1 MVSSL
6 ILAIKAS
13 VCCPSLGGD
22 LDLLGGVGVLLLGD
36 DLLGGVIGGGRDA
49 GAGRAAA
56 LAEDTLDGS
65 GGALGLGA
73 LGAGAEGAAFGTGA
87 NPIPLTSQTSSSR
100 LMSLSSISQRA
111 KSHNLPA

>member
-1 MVSSL
+1 M
-6 ILAIKAS
+6 
-13 VCCPSLGGD
+13 GGD

-65 GGALGLGA
+65 GGTGGLTLGLGA

-87 NPIPLTSQTSSSR
+87 NPIPLTSQTSSSTA
-100 LMSLSSISQRA
+100 MSFSVISQRA
-111 KSHNLPA
+111 RSHNFPA